1 MTRRVDKPKTDEV
14 VGGVLTLF
22 SRIAPVVCLKRPS
35 LWTEN
40 FDQVAALHEFPIGVA
55 QLGPPKTN
63 GPAGLLRD
71 RGVRGDE
78 GDTLWFL
85 RIEHI
90 NCPTHGVP
98 PINRDDAVT
107 QFDGLPWRS
116 VSPHLPTTSSNP
128 RDIGQFVVLH
138 LLNVPDKR
146 LHERK
151 ELFEAVIPTESLQMI
166 LGRGPFD
173 AQHESLR
180 FLSAVGQFVS

>member
-1 MTRRVDKPKTDEV
+1 MGQPVCFETAAFEATRAIRFGFCGLSTSI
-14 VGGVLTLF
+14 VLL
-22 SRIAPVVCLKRPS
+22 
-35 LWTEN
+35 
-40 FDQVAALHEFPIGVA
+40 
-55 QLGPPKTN
+55 
-63 GPAGLLRD
+63 
-71 RGVRGDE
+71 
-78 GDTLWFL
+78 
-85 RIEHI
+85 
-90 NCPTHGVP
+90 
-98 PINRDDAVT
+98 INRDDAVT
-107 QFDGLPWRS
+107 LFDGLPWRS
-116 VSPHLPTTSSNP
+116 VSPHLPTTSSSP